1 MDAYGSY
8 DALGLA
14 TLVKSGEV
22 TPLELVEEAISRIE
36 ALNPRLNAVI
46 YRNFDDARRRA
57 TEELPAGPFQ
67 GVPYMIKELATMWEG
82 VPQTN
87 SSRYFKGFVAP
98 ADSEISARL
107 KRAGVIHVGNTNAP
121 EFGWALT
128 TEPEMYGRTNNPW
141 AEGISPGGSSGGSAA
156 AVAAR
161 ILPIAEASDA
171 AGSIRG
177 PASQCGLVG
186 LKPSRGRSTLAPG
199 QADFFYGAAHFL
211 CVSRTVRDTA
221 AFLDVTSGELPGD
234 PYNTPPPARPW
245 LEETQVQPGRLRIGF
260 TVADPHGRPVH
271 PEVVT
276 AVRNTAKLLE
286 SLGHH
291 VEEHDMTIDADAAWK
306 TYNRITAVQTAMV
319 YDSVAPFIGH
329 TVTPEEVSPTIFAII
344 ERGRSLTGVEHSTDV
359 EQQRLFSRAIASD
372 IAAYDVFLAPTL
384 TQPPRPFGFW
394 DMSEPDIDAYNAKW
408 TDAVYLYLFNISGQ
422 PAMSLPM
429 HWSADGLPIGVQIV
443 GRPTDEATLI
453 RVAAQL
459 EAAQPWIDRLPPI
472 CAGV

>member
-1 MDAYGSY
+1 MDAYSST

-14 TLVKSGEV
+14 ALVKAGEV
-22 TPLELVEEAISRIE
+22 TPLELVDEAIRAIE
-36 ALNPRLNAVI
+36 AVNPQLNAVI
-46 YRNFDDARRRA
+46 HTTFDDARRQA
-57 TEELPAGPFQ
+57 EKGAPDGPFQ
-67 GVPYMIKELATMWEG
+67 GVPYMIKELASWWEG
-82 VPQTN
+82 LPQTN
-87 SSRYFKGFVAP
+87 CCNYFKDFVAP
-98 ADSEISARL
+98 ADSEINARL
-107 KRAGVIHVGNTNAP
+107 KRAGVILVGKTNAP

-141 AEGISPGGSSGGSAA
+141 REGISPGGSSGGAAA

-161 ILPIAEASDA
+161 MLPFAEASDA

-186 LKPSRGRSTLAPG
+186 LKPSRGRSTLAPSG
-199 QADFFYGAAHFL
+199 ADLFYGAAHFL

-234 PYNTPPPARPW
+234 PYNTSLPRQPW
-245 LEETQVQPGRLRIGF
+245 LEETRTDPRRLRVGF
-260 TVADPHGRPVH
+260 TTAAPHGRAVH
-271 PEVVT
+271 EEPAT
-276 AVRNTAKLLE
+276 AVRNTARLLE
-286 SLGHH
+286 SLGHD
-291 VEEHDMTIDADAAWK
+291 VEEHDIDIDADSAWK
-306 TYNRITAVQTAMV
+306 TYNNITAVQTAMV
-319 YDSVAPFIGH
+319 FDGAAPFIGH
-329 TVTPEEVSPTIFAII
+329 TVTSDEVSPTIHAII
-344 ERGRSLTGVEHSTDV
+344 ERGRSVSGVQHSIDV
-359 EQQRLFSRAIASD
+359 EQYRLSSREIATD
-372 IAAYDVFLAPTL
+372 IAQYDVFLTPTL

-408 TDAVYLYLFNISGQ
+408 TDGVYLYLFNISGQ

-459 EAAQPWIDRLPPI
+459 EAAQPWIDRRPPI
-472 CAGV
+472 CA